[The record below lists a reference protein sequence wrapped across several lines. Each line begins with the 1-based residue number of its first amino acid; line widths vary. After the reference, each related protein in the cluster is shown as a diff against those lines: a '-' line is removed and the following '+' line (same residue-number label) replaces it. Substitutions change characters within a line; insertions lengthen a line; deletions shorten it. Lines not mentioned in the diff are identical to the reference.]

1 MGKGPVGVR
10 VLVVAKKR
18 VRTVE
23 RRGTGEWCWTTWE
36 SHLTR
41 GRVVPRGFA
50 LGCPGTTGLGIRRR
64 TDSGPSR
71 SCGMSG
77 AASLRGWC
85 DSSKTLSRVP
95 EPVHQD
101 HELESRMRE
110 NRLSGLGGGRRPK
123 AVLYPHR
130 RTLADK
136 NVRAPLAR
144 FGFHH
149 AGSEAQAPHVA
160 AFARRSQNK
169 RYQGGF
175 KNPQICSRRRQSAH
189 FPSITEISADSR
201 RRPRFLESALNVMK
215 IGNSVLT
222 PSLAPGK
229 ILPMANDWQRDRTR
243 AQHLMTI
250 WHDA

>member
-1 MGKGPVGVR
+1 VGKGPVGVR

-18 VRTVE
+18 VTTVE

-130 RTLADK
+130 CPFSAFLGSTPEKPAGVLGQERRKVGENSRLTVRPPFAKVAICLGMLRTNSPSPAQRL
-136 NVRAPLAR
+136 VRA
-144 FGFHH
+144 G
-149 AGSEAQAPHVA
+149 AQKA
-160 AFARRSQNK
+160 
-169 RYQGGF
+169 
-175 KNPQICSRRRQSAH
+175 
-189 FPSITEISADSR
+189 IS
-201 RRPRFLESALNVMK
+201 
-215 IGNSVLT
+215 
-222 PSLAPGK
+222 
-229 ILPMANDWQRDRTR
+229 
-243 AQHLMTI
+243 
-250 WHDA
+250 